1 MSDAISIGISAII
14 AAQAGINTT
23 GNNIANSSTHGYSRL
38 KVIQNQ
44 SVIAGSGTQVTDI
57 IRVYDDFLET
67 QKMDAQ
73 SAYSQLQAQNA
84 QLQKIN
90 SMLSNSSAGI
100 AANMQSFFS
109 SLQAISVSP
118 NDTTS
123 RQSFL
128 SNADTLASSFNDA
141 QTVIDGINK
150 DVNTQINNSVNN
162 INNIA
167 KQIAALNSSIF
178 NAQQSASPSTANP
191 LQDSRALLLADL
203 SKIIQVKVI
212 AEGNTTNIFIGNSQ
226 PLVLGTKFNQ
236 LDTTPSSTN
245 TNNTE
250 ACFNINGI
258 KTPISQNNLS
268 GGTLTGLINFRNNT
282 LPTVQNAIGRIAL
295 GLASNMNAIN
305 TEGFTLNVEKPTG
318 GNLFKLPSINVTT
331 NTANKGNATLE
342 VTYGDISKIS
352 TSDFSLQKVADGK
365 YNLIRISDN
374 TLLTSGD
381 VAAITTAA
389 AVEGLNI
396 NLDLAEA
403 NITIGDQFTI
413 RPTANVAGGLLL
425 AISNVNDIA
434 AAKTAGLVGDN
445 SNILKMIALQTN
457 KTLANNSLSL
467 TGAYSSMVGEIG
479 SKSQALIST
488 STTANAVL
496 TQATSALDSVAG
508 VNLDEEATNLLK
520 YQQAYQAA
528 GKLIAT
534 SKAMFDVLFS
544 IGA

>member
-1 MSDAISIGISAII
+1 MSDAISIGISAIV

-23 GNNIANSSTHGYSRL
+23 GNNIANSSTPGYSRL
-38 KVIQNQ
+38 RVIQNQ
-44 SVIAGSGTQVTDI
+44 SIVPGAGTQVTDI
-57 IRVYDDFLET
+57 TRVYDEFLAT
-67 QKMDAQ
+67 KKMDAQ

-109 SLQAISVSP
+109 SLQAISVTP

-128 SNADTLASSFNDA
+128 SNAETLVSSFNDA
-141 QTVIDGINK
+141 QTVIDGISK

-178 NAQQSASPSTANP
+178 NAQQSANPSTANP

-203 SKIIQVKVI
+203 SKIIQVKVT
-212 AEGNTTNIFIGNSQ
+212 AEGNTTNIFIGNGQ

-250 ACFNINGI
+250 VCFNINGI

-295 GLASNMNAIN
+295 GLSSNMNTIN
-305 TEGFTLNVEKPTG
+305 TEGLTLDGQLG

-342 VTYGDISKIS
+342 VTYGLISKIS
-352 TSDFSLQKVADGK
+352 TSDYSLQKVAAGK

-374 TLLTSGD
+374 TLLTSGTP
-381 VAAITTAA
+381 AEINTAA

-396 NLDLAEA
+396 NFVPAEA
-403 NITIGDQFTI
+403 NVTIGDQFTI

-425 AISNVNDIA
+425 AISKVNDIA

-445 SNILKMIALQTN
+445 SNALKMIALQTN